1 MKLDPWIMQTEMY
14 LRAYDVDLQTGRSV
28 EVAAMFLRGKALDWW
43 TGQFKLIASGSLSA
57 YGTWADFVTA
67 LTAAFRPVELHKRH
81 LEQLL
86 SLSQGKTDM
95 RSYIASFNALRAKV
109 PKAFAEDTLCY
120 LFLHGCRADLQ
131 KSISLQYPQTLEDYF
146 KHAVTISDLPGQ
158 SRPVNPAPKFS
169 PDSKSPG
176 PTKTSAQPCAHCG
189 KAGHAA
195 ERCWQLHPELRKPKR
210 KSSAT

>member
-1 MKLDPWIMQTEMY
+1 
-14 LRAYDVDLQTGRSV
+14 
-28 EVAAMFLRGKALDWW
+28 LDWW
-43 TGQFKLIASGSLSA
+43 TGQFKLIASGSLAA
-57 YGTWADFVTA
+57 YGTWEAFVTA

-95 RSYIASFNALRAKV
+95 RSYIASFNALRSKV
-109 PKAFAEDTLCY
+109 PKAFAEETLCH
-120 LFLHGCRADLQ
+120 LFLAGCRADLQ

-146 KHAVTISDLPGQ
+146 KHAVTISDLPGP
-158 SRPVNPAPKFS
+158 SKPVNPAPKFS

-176 PTKTSAQPCAHCG
+176 PTKLSAQPCAHCG

-195 ERCWQLHPELRKPKR
+195 ERCWKLHPELRQTKR
-210 KSSAT
+210 KSSTT